1 MKKTAKRILSTL
13 LIVVML
19 VGVAPMGGFKF
30 TAKASAKTIEECS
43 VGDIITFGSYPQSK
57 VTDSDLIANIEA
69 AGENETWVDYNYYT
83 GSGNWDDG
91 NMKPVDDMMLYKDI
105 QYNGNK
111 YRAVKINQYRPSYT
125 GYTSSNTEQ
134 SSNSYY
140 TGNIYYFKYE
150 PLKWCV
156 LDTSTGLV
164 VCDNAIDSQPY
175 NNYILYADSEFWGDS
190 DQDYYASN
198 WEYSSLREWL
208 NNDFCNTAFSKTQ
221 QDRIQEFKR
230 ENEST
235 NDSKYD
241 SNSTSDKI
249 TLLSYDDVSNTS
261 YGFSIWHRS
270 FDTKRQRKGTDYAKC
285 QGLYV
290 YNNSGSSCDGNSWW
304 WLRSPSDSY
313 SAADIDD
320 DGLVYNLYDVGI
332 TYRGVV
338 PALNLNLSAKAS
350 AKTIEECSAGDIIY
364 FGSYPQ
370 SEVKDS
376 DIITK
381 IEIAGTSI
389 PWVDYNYYAGTGN
402 GSDGEMKPVAN
413 MMLYKDIPY
422 NGNKYRAVKIN
433 QYRPLGTN
441 GISTA
446 LKTYQDDNGYY
457 TGNTYYFKY
466 EPLTWRVLDPSDG
479 YVMCN
484 QIIDSQ
490 AYQNIIYCNG
500 DRYYT
505 RNNWY
510 NSQECVNYASDWVTS
525 SLRQWLNNDLYNTA
539 FTAKEKAQ
547 IDTTYLKNKSIK
559 SDIYDSAD
567 TFDKIFLISYYDA
580 KNSVYKF
587 SSSSSWGDADTAKQ
601 MKGTDYAKCQGLYVS
616 PSYGRKSSWWLRS
629 PSYCNYATNVDS
641 DGWTWDY
648 YYELYNSCNVGDAY
662 RGVVPAFKF
671 NPKSTICDVHDYKA
685 VVTEPTCTEQ
695 GYTTYTC
702 TKCNDSYVDNY
713 TNALGHDFG
722 EWKLTTPA
730 TCTEIGVETRY
741 CTRCDMTQTR
751 DVDKSVHVFGEWKIT
766 TAPTTISDGVKTRYC
781 KNCDAFETESVGKL
795 KSISVKLN
803 NIETNYKK
811 SGQLEP
817 KITNPDNVGYKV
829 EYKSSDP
836 KCVIVDA
843 DGNYFAVKT
852 GSAKITCTVTDEYGK
867 VTTAEC
873 KVNVKYSTVQWII
886 MIVLFGWI
894 WY

>member
-1 MKKTAKRILSTL
+1 MKRTVKRILSTL

-19 VGVAPMGGFKF
+19 IGVAPTGGIDF
-30 TAKASAKTIEECS
+30 TPKAKAMDLSSCK
-43 VGDIITFGSYPQSK
+43 VGDIIEFGSYPQSEVK
-57 VTDSDLIANIEA
+57 DSDLIAKIEA
-69 AGENETWVDYNYYT
+69 AGKKCVWCDYNYYAGT
-83 GSGNWDDG
+83 GSWSDG
-91 NMKPVDDMMLYKDI
+91 NMKPVDGMMLYKDI
-105 QYNGNK
+105 PYNGSK

-134 SSNSYY
+134 NSNSYY

-190 DQDYYASN
+190 DQAYYASN

-221 QDRIQEFKR
+221 QDRIQELKR

-261 YGFSIWHRS
+261 YGFSIWHLS
-270 FDTKRQRKGTDYAKC
+270 FDTERQRKGTDYAKC
-285 QGLYV
+285 QGIYV

-338 PALNLNLSAKAS
+338 PALNLTL
-350 AKTIEECSAGDIIY
+350 
-364 FGSYPQ
+364 
-370 SEVKDS
+370 
-376 DIITK
+376 
-381 IEIAGTSI
+381 
-389 PWVDYNYYAGTGN
+389 
-402 GSDGEMKPVAN
+402 
-413 MMLYKDIPY
+413 
-422 NGNKYRAVKIN
+422 
-433 QYRPLGTN
+433 
-441 GISTA
+441 STA
-446 LKTYQDDNGYY
+446 
-457 TGNTYYFKY
+457 
-466 EPLTWRVLDPSDG
+466 
-479 YVMCN
+479 C
-484 QIIDSQ
+484 
-490 AYQNIIYCNG
+490 
-500 DRYYT
+500 
-505 RNNWY
+505 
-510 NSQECVNYASDWVTS
+510 
-525 SLRQWLNNDLYNTA
+525 
-539 FTAKEKAQ
+539 
-547 IDTTYLKNKSIK
+547 
-559 SDIYDSAD
+559 
-567 TFDKIFLISYYDA
+567 DA
-580 KNSVYKF
+580 
-587 SSSSSWGDADTAKQ
+587 
-601 MKGTDYAKCQGLYVS
+601 
-616 PSYGRKSSWWLRS
+616 
-629 PSYCNYATNVDS
+629 
-641 DGWTWDY
+641 
-648 YYELYNSCNVGDAY
+648 
-662 RGVVPAFKF
+662 
-671 NPKSTICDVHDYKA
+671 HDYKA

-741 CTRCDMTQTR
+741 CSRCNVTQTR
-751 DVDKSVHVFGEWKIT
+751 DVDKSAHVFGEWKIT

-817 KITNPDNVGYKV
+817 KITNPDNVGCKV

-836 KCVIVDA
+836 KCVIVDT

-886 MIVLFGWI
+886 IIVLFGWI

>member
-1 MKKTAKRILSTL
+1 MKRTAKRILSTL

-19 VGVAPMGGFKF
+19 IGVVPMGGFKF
-30 TAKASAKTIEECS
+30 TAKASEETTEGCFF

-57 VTDSDLIANIEA
+57 VTDSDLIAKIEA

-111 YRAVKINQYRPSYT
+111 YRAVKINQYRPLTT
-125 GYTSSNTEQ
+125 GWLSTSDKTYQDDNG
-134 SSNSYY
+134 YY
-140 TGNIYYFKYE
+140 TGNTYYFKYE
-150 PLKWCV
+150 PLTWHV
-156 LDTSTGLV
+156 LDASTGLV
-164 VCDNAIDSQPY
+164 VCDSIIDSQPY
-175 NNYILYADSEFWGDS
+175 NNYILHADDEYWGDS
-190 DQDYYASN
+190 NKKYFACN
-198 WEYSSLREWL
+198 WEYSSLRKWL
-208 NNDFCNTAFSKTQ
+208 NNEFYNTAFSKVQ
-221 QDRIQEFKR
+221 QDRIKEITR
-230 ENEST
+230 ENKST
-235 NDSKYD
+235 YD

-249 TLLSYDDVSNTS
+249 TLLSYDDVLNKN
-261 YGFSIWHRS
+261 YGFDPSS
-270 FDTKRQRKGTDYAKC
+270 EAYDTARQRKGTDYAKC

-290 YNNSGSSCDGNSWW
+290 YTSYSDFKGNSWW
-304 WLRSPSDSY
+304 WLIGSPYY
-313 SAADIDD
+313 SFSVSSVYG
-320 DGLVYNLYDVGI
+320 DGQASRDCTVGE
-332 TYRGVV
+332 TEGGVL
-338 PALNLNLSAKAS
+338 PALNLTLSVKANK
-350 AKTIEECSAGDIIY
+350 KTIGECSVGDIIT

-376 DIITK
+376 DFIAK
-381 IEIAGTSI
+381 IESAGASI
-389 PWVDYNYYAGTGN
+389 SWVDYNYYAGTGDAYN
-402 GSDGEMKPVAN
+402 GNMKPIDD

-433 QYRPLGTN
+433 QYRPYFTGYTSSLT
-441 GISTA
+441 I
-446 LKTYQDDNGYY
+446 QDDNGYY
-457 TGNTYYFKY
+457 TGNVYYFKY
-466 EPLTWRVLDPSDG
+466 EPLTWRVLDPSEG

-484 QIIDSQ
+484 HIIDSQ
-490 AYQNIIYCNG
+490 AYQNLIYFGQGAG
-500 DRYYT
+500 DFYWPQY
-505 RNNWY
+505 Y
-510 NSQECVNYASDWVTS
+510 NSLAGGTFASEWVTS
-525 SLRQWLNNDLYNTA
+525 SLRRWLNYDFYNTA
-539 FTAKEKAQ
+539 FTAEEKAQ
-547 IDTTYLKNKSIK
+547 IGISHLENESASSVYNSVDTEDN
-559 SDIYDSAD
+559 
-567 TFDKIFLISYYDA
+567 IFLLSYYDA
-580 KNSVYKF
+580 INSAYGF
-587 SSSSSWGDADTAKQ
+587 NPSNSAHDTARQ
-601 MKGTDYAKCQGLYVS
+601 MRGTDYAKCQGLSVS
-616 PSYGRKSSWWLRS
+616 SSYGGTSKWRLRS
-629 PSYCNYATNVDS
+629 PCGSGGAAVVD
-641 DGWTWDY
+641 DDV
-648 YYELYNSCNVGDAY
+648 SCDSFGVGFTGV
-662 RGVVPAFKF
+662 GVVPAFKF
-671 NPKSTICDVHDYKA
+671 NPKSIICDVHDYKA

-741 CTRCDMTQTR
+741 CSRCNVTQTR
-751 DVDKSVHVFGEWKIT
+751 DVDKSAHVFGEWKIT